1 MQVEY
6 HFCHLSLD
14 VSSEEFLQIENLL
27 GQEEQVV
34 RVEDVWQP

>member
-1 MQVEY
+1 MQVED
-6 HFCHLSLD
+6 HFCHLCLD
-14 VSSEEFLQIENLL
+14 VSCEEFLQIENLL